1 MGRKTTKNRLAD
13 ARDALATA
21 KTALAAL
28 EQQRSDALLRTDDD
42 AKARRIDDELE
53 QMRRLVQRFQD
64 KLALLAPEVE
74 REEQERRFPPNLTDA
89 RERLATLQRRRD
101 ALMRRSKLD
110 SSAAADHELQMLSND
125 IAALASHVRIMAD
138 QHNKQPG

>member
-13 ARDALATA
+13 ARDALAA
-21 KTALAAL
+21 ANAALAAL

-53 QMRRLVQRFQD
+53 QMRRLARRCQD
-64 KLALLAPEVE
+64 KVALLGPAVE
-74 REEQERRFPPNLTDA
+74 REDAERRFPSNLTDA

-101 ALMRRSKLD
+101 ALIRRSKLE
-110 SSAAADHELQMLSND
+110 SSAAMDHEVQMLAGD
-125 IAALASHVRIMAD
+125 IAALAGHVRAMAG
-138 QHNKQPG
+138 HP